1 MAGLYCTTLSILC
14 CICIIWMANGAEIR
28 KDTIS
33 VEEFTEM
40 KKMITNLLEKYQAQE
55 RKIADLEFE
64 IQTLKST
71 KDKSENYSTEI
82 MTEQEKSEILKTK
95 RGLPQ
100 DISSFRTSN
109 DTNDNSNEN
118 QMTHHDSNLHNGK
131 EVRIVPHPTEGVVA
145 FYAYM
150 SSNENSPGP
159 HHTLIYDHEVTNVG
173 NGYNKHSGI
182 FTAPVEGVYVF
193 SWTIFMSSTGEY
205 MSIVIALNSQPVGA
219 SYGHSANNYHAM
231 VSGNVVLYM
240 QKDDVVFTRTHTTYV
255 PHGSI
260 RSDNAMRSAFSGWC
274 ISCH

>member
-1 MAGLYCTTLSILC
+1 MAGLYCTTLSILY
-14 CICIIWMANGAEIR
+14 CICIIGMANGAEIR

-40 KKMITNLLEKYQAQE
+40 KKMMTNLLEKYQAQE
-55 RKIADLEFE
+55 RRIADFEFE
-64 IQTLKST
+64 IQTLKS
-71 KDKSENYSTEI
+71 KDKIENYSTEI
-82 MTEQEKSEILKTK
+82 MMEKEKSEIPKTK
-95 RGLPQ
+95 RDLPQ

-109 DTNDNSNEN
+109 DPNDNTNEN
-118 QMTHHDSNLHNGK
+118 QMTQHDSNLHNGK
-131 EVRIVPHPTEGVVA
+131 EVRIVPHPTESVVA

-150 SSNENSPGP
+150 SSNENSPGT
-159 HHTLIYDHEVTNVG
+159 HHTLIYDHEMTNVG

-193 SWTIFMSSTGEY
+193 SWTIFMNQPGEY
-205 MSIVIALNSQPVGA
+205 MSIEITLNSQPVGA
-219 SYGHSANNYHAM
+219 SFVHGVNDYAT
-231 VSGNVVLYM
+231 VSGNAVLYM

-260 RSDNAMRSAFSGWC
+260 RSDTIMRSAFSGWC

>member
-1 MAGLYCTTLSILC
+1 MAGLYWTTLSILC

-28 KDTIS
+28 KNTIS

-40 KKMITNLLEKYQAQE
+40 KKMMTNLLEKYQAQE
-55 RKIADLEFE
+55 RRIADLEFE

-71 KDKSENYSTEI
+71 EDKSENLLTEI
-82 MTEQEKSEILKTK
+82 MTEEEKSEILKTK

-100 DISSFRTSN
+100 DFSSFRTSN
-109 DTNDNSNEN
+109 NPNDNSNEN

-131 EVRIVPHPTEGVVA
+131 EVRIVPHPTESVVA

-150 SSNENSPGP
+150 SAYENTPST
-159 HHTLIYDHEVTNVG
+159 HHTLIFDHEVTNVG
-173 NGYNKHSGI
+173 NGYSKHSGI
-182 FTAPVEGVYVF
+182 FTAPIEGIYVF
-193 SWTIFMSSTGEY
+193 SWTIFMSSPGEY
-205 MSIVIALNSQPVGA
+205 MSIEITLNSQPVGA
-219 SYGHSANNYHAM
+219 SYLHSVHDYATA
-231 VSGNVVLYM
+231 SGNVVLYM

-260 RSDNAMRSAFSGWC
+260 RSDNLMRSAFSGWC